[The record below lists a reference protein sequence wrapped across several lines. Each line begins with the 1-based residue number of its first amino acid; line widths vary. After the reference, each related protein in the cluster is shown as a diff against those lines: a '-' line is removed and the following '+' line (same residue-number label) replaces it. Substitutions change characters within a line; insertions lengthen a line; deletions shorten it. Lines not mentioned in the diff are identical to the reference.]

1 MKSNFSALHLVAFF
15 LGILVLF
22 DCLYVVNQVQY
33 GVLFQFGEAVNIDQD
48 PGLKLKIPFIQ
59 KVEYFDKRILSVEAE
74 AKELTASDGKRVIV
88 DAFARF
94 QITDPVKFYKTVHDY
109 YGFKLRLNKIL
120 ESSMRKVIGRMSLS
134 SLLTKARNDAM
145 SEIKSLVNEESDLF
159 GVVVI
164 DVRILRA
171 DLPKENGAAIYR
183 RMQTDRE
190 KEAKQIRA
198 EGSEEAAKIRS
209 VADKE
214 SKIIIAK
221 AFAES
226 EATKAESD
234 KVASQIYNGA
244 YSKDPEF
251 YNFYR
256 SLDAYQQIIK
266 SEDTKLIL
274 SAQSELFK
282 YLNIGK

>member
-226 EATKAESD
+226 EATKAEGD

>member
-1 MKSNFSALHLVAFF
+1 MRTNFSALHIALFF
-15 LGILVLF
+15 LVLLVLF
-22 DCLYVVNQVQY
+22 DCLYVVNQVQH
-33 GVLFQFGEAVNIDQD
+33 GVLFQFGEAIKIHKD
-48 PGLKLKIPFIQ
+48 PGLKFKIPFIQ
-59 KVEYFDKRILSVEAE
+59 KVEYFDKRILNVEAE

-109 YGFKLRLNKIL
+109 YGFRLRLNKIL
-120 ESSMRKVIGRMSLS
+120 EASMRKVIGRVSLS

-145 SEIKSLVNEESDLF
+145 AEIKSLVNEESDLF

-171 DLPKENGAAIYR
+171 DLPKENGAAIYQ

-198 EGSEEAAKIRS
+198 EGSEESAKIKS
-209 VADKE
+209 IADKE
-214 SKIIIAK
+214 SQIIIAK

-226 EATKAESD
+226 EAIKAEGD
-234 KVASQIYNGA
+234 GVASKIYNEA

-256 SLDAYQQIIK
+256 SLDAYQHIIK
-266 SEDTKLIL
+266 SEDTRLIL
-274 SAQSELFK
+274 SSQSELFK